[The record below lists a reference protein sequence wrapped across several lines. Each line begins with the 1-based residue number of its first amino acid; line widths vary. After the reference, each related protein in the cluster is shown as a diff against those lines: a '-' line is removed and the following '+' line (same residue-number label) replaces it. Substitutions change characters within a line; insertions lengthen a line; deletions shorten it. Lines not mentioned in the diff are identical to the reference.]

1 MANYAAINA
10 VTNGL
15 RSVLNYTG
23 QFNEE
28 LKQLQAIS
36 AVSDTG
42 LKGLKET
49 IYEVANATKFN
60 SLEVAKSATVLAQA
74 GLSVSQIKETLPA
87 IAKLAT
93 ATGTDLATSTDVIT
107 STLNIYSLQV
117 TEATQVT
124 NALTTAMNESKA
136 DIAGFQTAIQY
147 AGNFAAQLGM
157 SYEETAAAIAAAT
170 QAGIRSKSMLGT
182 GLRAVLTEF

>member
-60 SLEVAKSATVLAQA
+60 SLEV
-74 GLSVSQIKETLPA
+74 LP
-87 IAKLAT
+87 IIF
-93 ATGTDLATSTDVIT
+93 V
-107 STLNIYSLQV
+107 
-117 TEATQVT
+117 
-124 NALTTAMNESKA
+124 
-136 DIAGFQTAIQY
+136 
-147 AGNFAAQLGM
+147 
-157 SYEETAAAIAAAT
+157 
-170 QAGIRSKSMLGT
+170 
-182 GLRAVLTEF
+182 